1 MMDRSEPSLVPEW
14 LKSGGSL
21 SGGGSRQQQSS
32 SSLRSDDRS
41 ANKNVR
47 NRSSLSS
54 GIQVSDRTTSSY
66 FRRSSNSKGSTH
78 SRSFSS
84 SRTHRDEALEDLYE
98 LPHND
103 KPFFGLQKNRDYTD
117 PVGSLLLGKLD
128 KDVLRRSQSMN
139 GRRQEET
146 LRSPVAGDISNA
158 RNGGRSIT
166 SGLLTK
172 GRDTSSTTEAAL
184 GQDFPFLGTEER
196 QRVSEVARVPSVGSF
211 ATFQR
216 PSSANSDKTSADG
229 WTVLAEVP
237 GVVGNNNATG
247 LPSPQTVPGSSA
259 ILGQNMNGLKMSEAV
274 AQSPS
279 RARTPPQLS
288 VDSQRLEELAIKQ
301 SRQLIPVTPS
311 MPKSQLLS
319 SMEKSKTR
327 AAQQT
332 TKFSPTP
339 YGNQPMRGGP
349 ARVDVG
355 KTSNLGKLQV
365 LKPSGDLNG
374 LSSTVNENL
383 VSPNGVKVPRSPLN
397 LAPSSVG
404 SHSKNSVSNQNL
416 GGSERK
422 PATSLVTLEKRPSL
436 QTQSRNDFFNLIK
449 QKSSTSISTRT
460 DTTSTVSVSDQE
472 KSELLSAEA
481 GTDSISLETKHQSS
495 SVISVSDFPTEH
507 AREIVENGDACDCT
521 LGLIRNG
528 EEHLNYPNEEEFAF
542 LRSLG
547 WEEGAADGDD
557 EGLTEEE
564 ISAFYEEYM
573 KSRPSSQL
581 LGDQQKFLHLNMN
594 GKICNE
600 SFGLSSAGSHVRS

>member
-1 MMDRSEPSLVPEW
+1 MDRSEPSLVPEW

-32 SSLRSDDRS
+32 LRSDDRP

-66 FRRSSNSKGSTH
+66 FRRSSSSKGSTH
-78 SRSFSS
+78 SRSYSS
-84 SRTHRDEALEDLYE
+84 SRTQRDEAWEDLYE
-98 LPHND
+98 FHHND

-117 PVGSLLLGKLD
+117 PLGSLLPGKLD

-146 LRSPVAGDISNA
+146 WRSQVVGDVSNA
-158 RNGGRSIT
+158 RNGGQNIN

-172 GRDTSSTTEAAL
+172 GRDASSTTEAAL

-196 QRVSEVARVPSVGSF
+196 QRVSEVARVPSPGSVT
-211 ATFQR
+211 TFQR

-229 WTVLAEVP
+229 WTALAEVP
-237 GVVGNNNATG
+237 GVVGNNNTTG
-247 LPSPQTVPGSSA
+247 LLSQQTVPGSSA
-259 ILGQNMNGLKMSEAV
+259 ILGQSMNGLKMAEAV

-279 RARTPPQLS
+279 RARTPPQVS

-327 AAQQT
+327 TAQQT
-332 TKFSPTP
+332 TKFSPSP

-365 LKPSGDLNG
+365 LKPSGELNG
-374 LSSTVNENL
+374 VSSTVKENL
-383 VSPNGVKVPRSPLN
+383 LSPNGVKVPLSPLN
-397 LAPSSVG
+397 LAPSTVG
-404 SHSKNSVSNQNL
+404 SHFKNSVGNQNL

-422 PATSLVTLEKRPSL
+422 PAASLATLEKRPSL

-449 QKSSTSISTRT
+449 KKSSTSINPST
-460 DTTSTVSVSDQE
+460 DDTSTASVSDQE
-472 KSELLSAEA
+472 KSEPLSIEA
-481 GTDSISLETKHQSS
+481 GTDSISSETKHQCS
-495 SVISVSDFPTEH
+495 SVISVSDFPTENGG
-507 AREIVENGDACDCT
+507 EIVENGDACECT
-521 LGLIRNG
+521 LGFIRNG
-528 EEHLNYPNEEEFAF
+528 EERLNYPNEEEVAF

-564 ISAFYEEYM
+564 ISAFYKEYM
-573 KSRPSSQL
+573 KSRPSSEPL
-581 LGDQQKFLHLNMN
+581 RDRQKFLHLNMD
-594 GKICNE
+594 GKICNG
-600 SFGLSSAGSHVRS
+600 SFGLSSAGSHVQS

>member
-1 MMDRSEPSLVPEW
+1 MDRSEPSLVPEW

-32 SSLRSDDRS
+32 SSLRSDDRPV
-41 ANKNVR
+41 NKNVR

-54 GIQVSDRTTSSY
+54 GIQVADRTTSSY
-66 FRRSSNSKGSTH
+66 FRRSSSSKGSTH
-78 SRSFSS
+78 SRSYSS
-84 SRTHRDEALEDLYE
+84 SRTHRDEAWEDIYE
-98 LPHND
+98 FHHND
-103 KPFFGLQKNRDYTD
+103 KPLFVLQKNRDYAD
-117 PVGSLLLGKLD
+117 PLGSLLPGKFD

-139 GRRQEET
+139 GGRQEET
-146 LRSPVAGDISNA
+146 WRSSVVGDISNA
-158 RNGGRSIT
+158 RNGGHNIT
-166 SGLLTK
+166 SGLLAK
-172 GRDTSSTTEAAL
+172 GRDASSTAEAAL

-196 QRVSEVARVPSVGSF
+196 QRVSEVARVPSPSSVT
-211 ATFQR
+211 TFQR
-216 PSSANSDKTSADG
+216 PSSANSDKTSSDG

-237 GVVGNNNATG
+237 GVVGSNNAVG
-247 LPSPQTVPGSSA
+247 LLSQQTVSGSSA
-259 ILGQNMNGLKMSEAV
+259 ISGQNMNGLKMSEAV
-274 AQSPS
+274 AQNPS

-327 AAQQT
+327 GVQQT
-332 TKFSPTP
+332 TKFSPSL
-339 YGNQPMRGGP
+339 YGNQSMRGGP

-365 LKPSGDLNG
+365 LKPSGELNG
-374 LSSTVNENL
+374 VSSTVKENL
-383 VSPNGVKVPRSPLN
+383 VSPNGVKVPLSPLS
-397 LAPSSVG
+397 LAPSTVG

-416 GGSERK
+416 GGSERRS
-422 PATSLVTLEKRPSL
+422 AGSLATLEKRPSL
-436 QTQSRNDFFNLIK
+436 QTQSRNDFFNLLK
-449 QKSSTSISTRT
+449 KKSSTSINTSI
-460 DTTSTVSVSDQE
+460 DTTSTVSVSDQAI
-472 KSELLSAEA
+472 SEPLSTEA
-481 GTDSISLETKHQSS
+481 GTDSISSETQHQCS

-507 AREIVENGDACDCT
+507 GRETVENGDACECT
-521 LGLIRNG
+521 LGFIRNG
-528 EEHLNYPNEEEFAF
+528 ERLKYSKEEEDAF

-564 ISAFYEEYM
+564 ISSFKEEYM
-573 KSRPSSQL
+573 KLRPSSQA

-594 GKICNE
+594 RKICSG
-600 SFGLSSAGSHVRS
+600 SFGLSSAGSRVQS

>member
-1 MMDRSEPSLVPEW
+1 MRMDRSEPSLVPEW

-32 SSLRSDDRS
+32 SSLRSDDRP

-47 NRSSLSS
+47 NRSSLGS
-54 GIQVSDRTTSSY
+54 GIQVSDRTTSSF
-66 FRRSSNSKGSTH
+66 FRRSSSSKGSTH
-78 SRSFSS
+78 SRSYSS
-84 SRTHRDEALEDLYE
+84 SKTQRDEAWEDFYQFH
-98 LPHND
+98 HND
-103 KPFFGLQKNRDYTD
+103 KPFSGLQKNRDYSD
-117 PVGSLLLGKLD
+117 PLGSLLPGKFD

-146 LRSPVAGDISNA
+146 WRSQVVGDISNA
-158 RNGGRSIT
+158 RNGGHNIT

-172 GRDTSSTTEAAL
+172 GRDGSSTTEAAL
-184 GQDFPFLGTEER
+184 GQDFPCLGTEER
-196 QRVSEVARVPSVGSF
+196 QRVSEVARIPSPGT
-211 ATFQR
+211 ATTFQR

-229 WTVLAEVP
+229 WTALAEVP
-237 GVVGNNNATG
+237 GVVGNNNASG
-247 LPSPQTVPGSSA
+247 LLSQQTVSGSSA
-259 ILGQNMNGLKMSEAV
+259 ILGQTMNGLRMAEAV

-301 SRQLIPVTPS
+301 SRQLIPMTPS

-332 TKFSPTP
+332 TKFSPSL
-339 YGNQPMRGGP
+339 YGNQPMRGGS

-365 LKPSGDLNG
+365 LKPSGELNG
-374 LSSTVNENL
+374 VSLTVKENL
-383 VSPNGVKVPRSPLN
+383 VSPNGIKVPLSPLN
-397 LAPSSVG
+397 LAPSTVG
-404 SHSKNSVSNQNL
+404 SHSKNSVGNPNL

-422 PATSLVTLEKRPSL
+422 PAASLTTLEKRPSL

-449 QKSSTSISTRT
+449 KKSSASFNSST

-472 KSELLSAEA
+472 KSEPLSTEA
-481 GTDSISLETKHQSS
+481 GADTISVEAKHQCA
-495 SVISVSDFPTEH
+495 SVISVSDFPTENG
-507 AREIVENGDACDCT
+507 REIVENGDACECA
-521 LGLIRNG
+521 LGFIRNG
-528 EEHLNYPNEEEFAF
+528 EERLDYPNEEEAAF

-564 ISAFYEEYM
+564 ISAFYEEYL
-573 KSRPSSQL
+573 KSRPSSQH
-581 LGDQQKFLHLNMN
+581 LGDEQKFLHLNMN
-594 GKICNE
+594 GNG
-600 SFGLSSAGSHVRS
+600 SFGLSSAGSRVQS

>member
-1 MMDRSEPSLVPEW
+1 MDRSEPSLVPEW

-32 SSLRSDDRS
+32 SSLRSDDRP

-47 NRSSLSS
+47 NRSSLGS
-54 GIQVSDRTTSSY
+54 GFQVSDRTTSSY
-66 FRRSSNSKGSTH
+66 FRRSSSSKGSTH
-78 SRSFSS
+78 SRSYSG
-84 SRTHRDEALEDLYE
+84 SRTQRDEAWEDLYE
-98 LPHND
+98 FHHND
-103 KPFFGLQKNRDYTD
+103 KPFCGLQKNRDYSD
-117 PVGSLLLGKLD
+117 PLGSLLPGKFD

-146 LRSPVAGDISNA
+146 WRSQVVGDIGNA
-158 RNGGRSIT
+158 RNGGHNIT

-172 GRDTSSTTEAAL
+172 GRDASSTTEAAL
-184 GQDFPFLGTEER
+184 GQDFPCLGTEER
-196 QRVSEVARVPSVGSF
+196 QRVSEVARIPSPGS
-211 ATFQR
+211 ATTFQR

-229 WTVLAEVP
+229 WTALAEVP

-247 LPSPQTVPGSSA
+247 LLSQQTVSGSSA
-259 ILGQNMNGLKMSEAV
+259 ILGQTMNGLRMAEAV

-301 SRQLIPVTPS
+301 SRQLIPMTPS

-332 TKFSPTP
+332 TKFSPSL

-365 LKPSGDLNG
+365 LKPSGELNG
-374 LSSTVNENL
+374 VSLTVKENL
-383 VSPNGVKVPRSPLN
+383 VSPNGIKVPLSPLN
-397 LAPSSVG
+397 LAPSTVG

-422 PATSLVTLEKRPSL
+422 PAGSLTTLEKKPSL

-449 QKSSTSISTRT
+449 KKSSASINSST
-460 DTTSTVSVSDQE
+460 DTTSTVSDQE
-472 KSELLSAEA
+472 KSEPLSTDA
-481 GTDSISLETKHQSS
+481 GTDSISAEAKHQCA
-495 SVISVSDFPTEH
+495 SVISVSDFPSENG
-507 AREIVENGDACDCT
+507 REIVENGDACECA
-521 LGLIRNG
+521 LGFIRNG
-528 EEHLNYPNEEEFAF
+528 EEHLNYPNEEEVAF

-564 ISAFYEEYM
+564 ISAFYEEYL
-573 KSRPSSQL
+573 KLRPSSQH

-594 GKICNE
+594 GNG
-600 SFGLSSAGSHVRS
+600 SFGLSSAGSRVQS